1 MSFDPKRLARFT
13 KGPGVYLMED
23 AEGSVLYV
31 GKANNLQMRLRQ
43 YFQKKGDEREIVPIL
58 RAQIATIQ
66 TISVE
71 SETEALVLE
80 SNLIKKHRPKYNVLL
95 KDDKSHICLHVNLDH
110 TWPTLRILRAKDVRR
125 ELTKK
130 GSKKSA
136 RRFGPYPNAHVA
148 RGLAEKVYR
157 MFRLRQ
163 CSDSELKRRE
173 RPCIL
178 YGMHR
183 CSAPCVG
190 HISEEAYAKD
200 VEKAMQF
207 LSGKRTGALK
217 HLKQEIEKASE
228 LLEFE
233 RAAVLLR
240 QLQQLETAEKKT
252 RVSGFSHVN
261 RDVLGFYHLGKK
273 ALIVRMTYREGR
285 LLGMDEH
292 MITQCVMTEKEAL
305 ESFIIQTYSTQT
317 EIDELIVSGLASS
330 KKALESF
337 IYKVSKERLKVF
349 IPTRGEKFKAL
360 QLAEQNAKDA
370 FERAGKLDEALD
382 EALCD
387 LAKALKLKDP
397 PEIIECID
405 QSHLAGSEMVSGVV
419 RYVKG
424 KKETKGYRSY
434 KIRSAKKSDD
444 YGALKE
450 ALTRHLKKLPF
461 ENLPG
466 LLVIDGGRG
475 HLNAALEV
483 IDELNIASISVI
495 GCSKE
500 DSRHDK
506 GLSRETIHLS
516 DTKEPVYLDPKSSA
530 MHLLQRIRDEAHRY
544 ALTFQKKRRSKELI
558 RSQLDLVPGIG
569 PTKKKRL
576 LTHFG
581 SVAKISSASDAE
593 LLEVEG
599 IYKKDVEKIRDY
611 LDG

>member
-1 MSFDPKRLARFT
+1 MSFDPKRLARFST
-13 KGPGVYLMED
+13 GPGVYLMED
-23 AEGSVLYV
+23 AEGLVLYV

-43 YFQKKGDEREIVPIL
+43 YFQKKGDEREMVPIL
-58 RAQIATIQ
+58 RAQIASIQ

-71 SETEALVLE
+71 NETEALVLE

-110 TWPTLRILRAKDVRR
+110 MWPTLRILRAKDVRR
-125 ELTKK
+125 ELTKD
-130 GSKKSA
+130 KKKAA

-190 HISEEAYAKD
+190 HITEEAYAKD

-207 LSGKRTGALK
+207 LSGKRANALK
-217 HLKQEIEKASE
+217 HLKKEIERASE

-233 RAAVLLR
+233 RAAILLK
-240 QLQQLETAEKKT
+240 QMEQLESAEKKT
-252 RVSGFSHVN
+252 RVSGFSQIN
-261 RDVLGFYHLGKK
+261 RDVIGFYQLGKK
-273 ALIVRMTYREGR
+273 ALIVRMTFREGR

-292 MITQCVMTEKEAL
+292 MIAQCVMTEKEAL
-305 ESFIIQTYSTQT
+305 EAFIMQTYSSAN
-317 EIDELIVSGLASS
+317 EVDELIVSGLASS
-330 KKALESF
+330 KKALEAFLFKISA
-337 IYKVSKERLKVF
+337 KRLK
-349 IPTRGEKFKAL
+349 ILTPTRGEKFKAL
-360 QLAEQNAKDA
+360 QLAERNAKDA
-370 FERAGKLDEALD
+370 FERADKLDEALD

-387 LAKALKLKDP
+387 LAKALSLKDT

-434 KIRSAKKSDD
+434 RIRTAKESDD

-450 ALTRHLKKLPF
+450 ALTRHLKKLPY
-461 ENLPG
+461 ENLPN
-466 LLVIDGGRG
+466 LLIIDGGRG
-475 HLNAALEV
+475 HLNAALQV

-506 GLSRETIHLS
+506 GLSRETVHLAS
-516 DTKEPVYLDPKSSA
+516 TKEPIYLDPKSSA
-530 MHLLQRIRDEAHRY
+530 LHLLQRIRDEAHRY
-544 ALTFQKKRRSKELI
+544 AITFQKKRRSKELI
-558 RSQLDLVPGIG
+558 RSQLDLIPGIG

-576 LTHFG
+576 LSHFG
-581 SVAKISSASDAE
+581 SVAKISSATDAE
-593 LLEVEG
+593 LLQVEG
-599 IYKKDVEKIRDY
+599 IHKKDVEKIRDY

>member
-1 MSFDPKRLARFT
+1 MSFDPKRLARFST
-13 KGPGVYLMED
+13 GPGVYLMED
-23 AEGSVLYV
+23 AEGLVLYV

-43 YFQKKGDEREIVPIL
+43 YFQKKGDEREMVPIL
-58 RAQIATIQ
+58 RAQIASIQ

-71 SETEALVLE
+71 NETEALVLE

-110 TWPTLRILRAKDVRR
+110 MWPTLRILRAKDVRR
-125 ELTKK
+125 ELTK
-130 GSKKSA
+130 GKKKAA

-190 HISEEAYAKD
+190 HITEEAYAKD

-207 LSGKRTGALK
+207 LSGKRANALK
-217 HLKQEIEKASE
+217 HLKKEIERASE

-233 RAAVLLR
+233 RAAILLK
-240 QLQQLETAEKKT
+240 QMEQLESAEKKT
-252 RVSGFSHVN
+252 RVSGFSQIN
-261 RDVLGFYHLGKK
+261 RDVIGFYQLGKK
-273 ALIVRMTYREGR
+273 ALIVRMTFREGR

-292 MITQCVMTEKEAL
+292 MIAQCVMTEKEAL
-305 ESFIIQTYSTQT
+305 EAFIMQTYSSAN
-317 EIDELIVSGLASS
+317 EVDELIVSGLASS
-330 KKALESF
+330 KKALEAFLFKISA
-337 IYKVSKERLKVF
+337 KRLK
-349 IPTRGEKFKAL
+349 ILTPTRGEKFKAL
-360 QLAEQNAKDA
+360 QLAERNAKDA
-370 FERAGKLDEALD
+370 FERADKLDEALD

-387 LAKALKLKDP
+387 LAKALNLKDP

-434 KIRSAKKSDD
+434 RIRTAKESDD

-450 ALTRHLKKLPF
+450 ALTRHLKKLPY
-461 ENLPG
+461 ENLPN
-466 LLVIDGGRG
+466 LLIIDGGRG
-475 HLNAALEV
+475 HLNAALQV

-506 GLSRETIHLS
+506 GLSRETVHLAS
-516 DTKEPVYLDPKSSA
+516 TKEPIYLDPKSSA
-530 MHLLQRIRDEAHRY
+530 LHLLQRIRDEAHRY
-544 ALTFQKKRRSKELI
+544 AITFQKKRRSKELI
-558 RSQLDLVPGIG
+558 RSQLDLIPGIG

-576 LTHFG
+576 LSHFG
-581 SVAKISSASDAE
+581 SVAKISSATDAE
-593 LLEVEG
+593 LLQVEG
-599 IYKKDVEKIRDY
+599 IHKKDVEKIRDY